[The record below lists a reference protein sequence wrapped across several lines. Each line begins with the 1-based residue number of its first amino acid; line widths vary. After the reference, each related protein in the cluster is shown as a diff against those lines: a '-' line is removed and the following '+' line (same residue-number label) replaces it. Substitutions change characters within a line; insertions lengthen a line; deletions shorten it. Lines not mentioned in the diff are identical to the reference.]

1 LNGFLLR
8 KLKST
13 LDKIYGFKMYK
24 IFFSILGL
32 FFLLVSCVN
41 NNPNEKRVD
50 IQDFLKNVF
59 KGYQY
64 KYEAGIVKPSAE
76 ISNIVISKSAMSQS
90 TFLGIEE
97 KILKEGW
104 VKKYEYQGFN
114 VYCYDIY
121 NKLGILYPERSE
133 YLDKDGGSI
142 NISNFDNNWL
152 IYYAYSSSGVD
163 GCE

>member
-1 LNGFLLR
+1 MNGFLLR

-13 LDKIYGFKMYK
+13 LDKTYRFKMYK

-32 FFLLVSCVN
+32 SFFLVSCVN
-41 NNPNEKRVD
+41 NNPNEKRLD
-50 IQDFLKNVF
+50 IQEFSKLVF
-59 KGYQY
+59 KGY
-64 KYEAGIVKPSAE
+64 KYEYEPGIVKPSAE
-76 ISNIVISKSAMSQS
+76 ISNIVISKSVMSQS
-90 TFLGIEE
+90 NFFGIEE

-121 NKLGILYPERSE
+121 NKLGILYPERKA
-133 YLDKDGGSI
+133 YLDKDGSSI
-142 NISNFDNNWL
+142 KISNFDNWL
-152 IYYAYSSSGVD
+152 IYYAYSDSGVD

>member
-1 LNGFLLR
+1 
-8 KLKST
+8 
-13 LDKIYGFKMYK
+13 MHK

-32 FFLLVSCVN
+32 SFFLVSCVN

-50 IQDFLKNVF
+50 IQDFLKIVF
-59 KGYQY
+59 KEYQY

-76 ISNIVISKSAMSQS
+76 ISNIVISKSAMTKSD
-90 TFLGIEE
+90 FVKVE
-97 KILKEGW
+97 KKIIKEGW

-114 VYCYDIY
+114 VYCHETY

-133 YLDKDGGSI
+133 YLDKDGDSI
-142 NISNFDNNWL
+142 KISNFDNNWL

>member
-1 LNGFLLR
+1 MNGFLLR

-32 FFLLVSCVN
+32 SFFLVSCVN
-41 NNPNEKRVD
+41 NNSHKNKVD
-50 IQDFLKNVF
+50 IQEFSKLVF
-59 KGYQY
+59 KGYE
-64 KYEAGIVKPSAE
+64 YEYEPGIVKPNAE
-76 ISNIVISKSAMSQS
+76 ISNILISKDNMSKVE
-90 TFLGIEE
+90 FFGVEE
-97 KILKEGW
+97 KIIKEGW

-121 NKLGILYPERSE
+121 NKLGILYPKRKA
-133 YLDKDGGSI
+133 YLDKDGSSI
-142 NISNFDNNWL
+142 KISNFDNWL
-152 IYYAYSSSGVD
+152 IYYAYSDSGVD

>member
-1 LNGFLLR
+1 MFSKISYLLGICFLL
-8 KLKST
+8 
-13 LDKIYGFKMYK
+13 I
-24 IFFSILGL
+24 
-32 FFLLVSCVN
+32 SCVN
-41 NNPNEKRVD
+41 TNMSNNRVD
-50 IQDFLKNVF
+50 IQEFSKLVF

-64 KYEAGIVKPSAE
+64 EYKPGIVKSSAE
-76 ISNIVISKSAMSQS
+76 ISNIVISKSAMTKSD
-90 TFLGIEE
+90 FGKVE
-97 KILKEGW
+97 KKIIKEGW

-114 VYCYDIY
+114 VYCHDIY

-142 NISNFDNNWL
+142 KISNFDNWL

>member
-1 LNGFLLR
+1 M
-8 KLKST
+8 S
-13 LDKIYGFKMYK
+13 
-24 IFFSILGL
+24 
-32 FFLLVSCVN
+32 N
-41 NNPNEKRVD
+41 NRVD
-50 IQDFLKNVF
+50 IQEFSKLVF

-64 KYEAGIVKPSAE
+64 EYKPGIVKSSAE
-76 ISNIVISKSAMSQS
+76 ISNIVISKSAMTKSD
-90 TFLGIEE
+90 FGKVE
-97 KILKEGW
+97 KKIIKEGW
-104 VKKYEYQGFN
+104 IKKYEYQGFN

-142 NISNFDNNWL
+142 KISNFDNWL

>member
-1 LNGFLLR
+1 MNGFLLR

-13 LDKIYGFKMYK
+13 LDKTYRFKMYK

-32 FFLLVSCVN
+32 SFFLVSCVN

-50 IQDFLKNVF
+50 IQDFLKIVF
-59 KGYQY
+59 EGYQY

-76 ISNIVISKSAMSQS
+76 ISNIVISKSVMSQS
-90 TFLGIEE
+90 NFFGIEE

-114 VYCYDIY
+114 IYCYDIY
-121 NKLGILYPERSE
+121 NKLGILYPKRKA
-133 YLDKDGGSI
+133 YLDKDGSSI
-142 NISNFDNNWL
+142 KISNFDNWL
-152 IYYAYSSSGVD
+152 IYYAYSDSGVD

>member
-1 LNGFLLR
+1 
-8 KLKST
+8 
-13 LDKIYGFKMYK
+13 MYK

-32 FFLLVSCVN
+32 SFFLVSCVN

-50 IQDFLKNVF
+50 IQNFLKIVF

-64 KYEAGIVKPSAE
+64 KYEAGIVKPNAE
-76 ISNIVISKSAMSQS
+76 MSNIVISKSVMSQS
-90 TFLGIEE
+90 NFLGIEE

-104 VKKYEYQGFN
+104 VKKYEYQGFS

-121 NKLGILYPERSE
+121 NKLGILYPERKA
-133 YLDKDGGSI
+133 YLDKDGSSI
-142 NISNFDNNWL
+142 KISNFDNWL
-152 IYYAYSSSGVD
+152 IYYAYSDSGVD